1 MTAQVIKGVEVAPGE
16 VKCGVAFSLME
27 ARRQRFEPDR
37 LAPYFDPDSV
47 IPSCPVLGKPETIDL
62 SDMEI

>member
-1 MTAQVIKGVEVAPGE
+1 MTIQVIAGVTVAPDE
-16 VKCGVAFSLME
+16 VKCGVAF
-27 ARRQRFEPDR
+27 EPNK

-47 IPSCPVLGKPETIDL
+47 IPSCPVLGKPEAIDL